1 MKQLIALLTML
12 LVMGGSA
19 FAGKKQIVLDSNTA
33 FYEGEVLRYT
43 IPSPRNFKLVIDEV
57 YKDGF
62 SMAFVPRLESY
73 DTASVMIGVNIYKT
87 RGGNFDSLIT
97 QDTLSFRKHLGSR
110 VSISE
115 VSPLTVATGEAART
129 FYLKCDREFV
139 PNVEIAY
146 FDGGTEVIIFELVI
160 SESVLR
166 YKAEQLFTDF
176 VRNFKPTRRGTL
188 GNR

>member
-1 MKQLIALLTML
+1 MKQLVALLTVL

-43 IPSPRNFKLVIDEV
+43 IPSPRNFKLVIDEA

-62 SMAFVPRLESY
+62 SMAFIPKVETY
-73 DTASVMIGVNIYKT
+73 DTASVVIGVNIYKT
-87 RGGNFDSLIT
+87 RGNNFDSLIT
-97 QDTLSFRKHLGSR
+97 QDTLSFRKHFGTR
-110 VSISE
+110 VNINE
-115 VSPLTVATGEAART
+115 VSPLVIASGEAART
-129 FYLKCDREFV
+129 FYLKSDREFV

-146 FDGGTEVIIFELVI
+146 FDGGTEVIIFELII
-160 SESVLR
+160 SENVLR
-166 YKAEQLFTDF
+166 YKAEQLFSDF